1 MWKAFKTRAQSW
13 SLVISN
19 PTAVSTSEA
28 TKQAHE
34 LRVLNL
40 LLPTI
45 LDVTPERVW
54 KRESPDFEVMTT
66 DNNLYVELV
75 DAVPD
80 AVSASSTMNLAQRRS
95 RENRVPYHVK
105 NEQFGE
111 TIAREI
117 AAKRNKANQW
127 VSREPALQGKLVLF
141 VNGGHGSLWLRH
153 YFCDA
158 RALDAHVPLTVIDP
172 FAAIVLG
179 DETGAFVW
187 GGTR

>member
-1 MWKAFKTRAQSW
+1 MWKSFKTRTQSW

-28 TKQAHE
+28 TKQVHE

-54 KRESPDFEVMTT
+54 KRESPDFEVTTT
-66 DNNLYVELV
+66 DDNLYVELV

-80 AVSASSTMNLAQRRS
+80 AISASSTMNLAQRRS
-95 RENRVPYHVK
+95 RENPVPYHVE

-111 TIAREI
+111 TSRARSLRSARRRTNGC
-117 AAKRNKANQW
+117 AASRRSWESSSFSSTGDTDRCVCVTIFVTPKRSMAT
-127 VSREPALQGKLVLF
+127 SP
-141 VNGGHGSLWLRH
+141 
-153 YFCDA
+153 
-158 RALDAHVPLTVIDP
+158 
-172 FAAIVLG
+172 
-179 DETGAFVW
+179 
-187 GGTR
+187 